1 MVWCFRF
8 KGYSKINL
16 VNKLYLDKSYISN
29 IQQEVNNLDFQYVAQ
44 DNLYDDSIFQY
55 VHGIHYDGTPLVNP
69 ILEVAKKTL
78 DIKWATRIKVN
89 KLLPQKTSEEQVQRL
104 WHQDKI
110 EKGYVSLIY
119 YVNDS
124 DGDTIVGDYKNT
136 PKAGEMIYFDSDL
149 FHRPSLPT
157 KNERVIINFIFEK
170 NK

>member
-16 VNKLYLDKSYISN
+16 VNKLYLDNSYISN

>member
-1 MVWCFRF
+1 
-8 KGYSKINL
+8 L
-16 VNKLYLDKSYISN
+16 VNKLYLDNSYISN

>member
-1 MVWCFRF
+1 M
-8 KGYSKINL
+8 

-69 ILEVAKKTL
+69 ILEIAKKTL
-78 DIKWATRIKVN
+78 NIKWATRIKVN
-89 KLLPQKTSEEQVQRL
+89 KLLPQKTSEEQVQHL
-104 WHQDKI
+104 WHQDKV

>member
-1 MVWCFRF
+1 
-8 KGYSKINL
+8 L
-16 VNKLYLDKSYISN
+16 VNKLFLDNCYISN
-29 IQQEVNNLDFQYVAQ
+29 IQKEINNLDFQYVAQ
-44 DNLYDDSIFQY
+44 DNLYEDSIFQY
-55 VHGIHYDGTPLVNP
+55 VHCVHYDGTPLVNP

-89 KLLPQKTSEEQVQRL
+89 KLLPQKTSEEQVQHL
-104 WHQDKI
+104 WHQDKV

-170 NK
+170 NE

>member
-1 MVWCFRF
+1 M
-8 KGYSKINL
+8 
-16 VNKLYLDKSYISN
+16 VNKLYLDNSYISN

>member
-1 MVWCFRF
+1 LVWCFRF
-8 KGYSKINL
+8 KWYSKINL
-16 VNKLYLDKSYISN
+16 VNKLYLDNSYISN

>member
-1 MVWCFRF
+1 M
-8 KGYSKINL
+8 

>member
-1 MVWCFRF
+1 M
-8 KGYSKINL
+8 
-16 VNKLYLDKSYISN
+16 VNKLYLDNSYISN
-29 IQQEVNNLDFQYVAQ
+29 IQQEVNNLDFQYVPQ

-55 VHGIHYDGTPLVNP
+55 VHSIHYDGTPLVNP
-69 ILEVAKKTL
+69 ILEIAKKTL
-78 DIKWATRIKVN
+78 DIKWATRIKIN

-104 WHQDKI
+104 WHQDKV

>member
-1 MVWCFRF
+1 M
-8 KGYSKINL
+8 
-16 VNKLYLDKSYISN
+16 VNKLYLDNSYISN

-89 KLLPQKTSEEQVQRL
+89 KLLPQKTSEEQVQHL
-104 WHQDKI
+104 WHQDKV

>member
-1 MVWCFRF
+1 M
-8 KGYSKINL
+8 

-69 ILEVAKKTL
+69 ILEIAKKTL
-78 DIKWATRIKVN
+78 NIKWATRIKVN
-89 KLLPQKTSEEQVQRL
+89 KLLPQKTSKEQVQHL
-104 WHQDKI
+104 WHQDKV

>member
-1 MVWCFRF
+1 M
-8 KGYSKINL
+8 

-89 KLLPQKTSEEQVQRL
+89 KLLPQKTSEEQVQHL
-104 WHQDKI
+104 WHQDKV